1 MIRLGVVGYG
11 CRIHRLI
18 SGVFRQLEP
27 DLKVVGI
34 VDPDEVGVRR
44 RLAASDG
51 QDAIFYKDL
60 DALVRQGKPDALAV
74 GTRCNLHTP
83 YAIKAASYDLPLY
96 LEKPVA
102 INMRQAVATKTAQAH
117 WWNSP
122 PVPTAA
128 TRNWRKIS
136 WGSSAA
142 QLNPA
147 LLLRRAF
154 KVPTPAWRQR
164 SRRRKAAL
172 SKCDRSIFKRSD
184 STCLQLAPSSW

>member
-18 SGVFRQLEP
+18 SGVFRQLER

-83 YAIKAASYDLPLY
+83 YAIKAARYDLPLY

-102 INMRQAVATKTAQAH
+102 INMRQA
-117 WWNSP
+117 
-122 PVPTAA
+122 AA
-128 TRNWRKIS
+128 
-136 WGSSAA
+136 
-142 QLNPA
+142 LE
-147 LLLRRAF
+147 RAF
-154 KVPTPAWRQR
+154 CK
-164 SRRRKAAL
+164 SRCGGH
-172 SKCDRSIFKRSD
+172 SKCLRLPGGKGVGGERPLWQSATGRSLKGAI
-184 STCLQLAPSSW
+184 QHAYN